1 MLRAMLHKLIV
12 FQESNGYMTIREVV
26 YNADGELEV
35 MGATPAFPRGLS
47 IDDLREELENFIAA
61 LDRQVIHA
69 DEIDVDDD
77 VDLEDFDVGGELAN

>member
-12 FQESNGYMTIREVV
+12 YQEANGYMTIREVV
-26 YNADGELEV
+26 YNAEGELEV

-47 IDDLREELENFIAA
+47 IDDLRDELEQFIAA

-69 DEIDVDDD
+69 DEIEVDED
-77 VDLEDFDVGGELAN
+77 VDLDDFEVDGELAN

>member
-12 FQESNGYMTIREVV
+12 YQESNGYMTIREVV
-26 YNADGELEV
+26 YNAEGELEV

-47 IDDLREELENFIAA
+47 IDDLRDELEQFIAA

-69 DEIDVDDD
+69 DEIEVDED
-77 VDLEDFDVGGELAN
+77 VDLDDFEVDGELAN